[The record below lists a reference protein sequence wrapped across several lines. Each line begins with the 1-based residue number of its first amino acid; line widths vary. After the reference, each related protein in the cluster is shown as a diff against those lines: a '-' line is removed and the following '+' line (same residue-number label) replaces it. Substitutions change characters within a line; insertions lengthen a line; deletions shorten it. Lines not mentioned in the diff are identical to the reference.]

1 MNISELLLDRK
12 LLTIKIGEKTNNI
25 PNLELICDQQGNIPT
40 LFGYRVDKLY
50 FEITVIENIIIGIQ
64 FDFSYD
70 IGKISFE
77 INENKIPLDGE
88 TELTDLLSFLKNTN
102 LDFDTIE
109 SKIEPKRIALTKSNS
124 NFYFSNGDR
133 LLKIN
138 NFDWKLYERLT
149 NSN

>member
-25 PNLELICDQQGNIPT
+25 PNLELICDQQGNIPA
-40 LFGYRVDKLY
+40 LFGYRIGKLY

-77 INENKIPLDGE
+77 IDENKIPLDGE

-102 LDFDTIE
+102 LDFETID
-109 SKIEPKRIALTKSNS
+109 SKIEPKRITLTKSNS
-124 NFYFSNGDR
+124 NFYFNNGDR

-138 NFDWKLYERLT
+138 NFDWKLYEKLT